1 MALQGEYNFKGI
13 EISEAY
19 IKIDNVNYSA
29 SHAVETTEKTAAV
42 YNSDGSLK
50 TAAVMQD
57 TWKETSPASFSG
69 KVYKDKAERDYLGQ
83 PDEVEAFSYNIA
95 SELLRRHDK
104 ETIINAFRTGDL
116 SILKDSVNFV
126 AYLSSFEDTDNKTM
140 RNLINKILKYLE
152 NLD

>member
-50 TAAVMQD
+50 TAAVMED
-57 TWKETSPASFSG
+57 AWKETSPSSYSA
-69 KVYKDKAERDYLGQ
+69 KVYKDKAERDSNPTNWLAEIWGQ
-83 PDEVEAFSYNIA
+83 FEMA
-95 SELLRRHDK
+95 K
-104 ETIINAFRTGDL
+104 NAGAKNAVIQAYTA
-116 SILKDSVNFV
+116 LKAQDD
-126 AYLSSFEDTDNKTM
+126 YKDYTDV
-140 RNLINKILKYLE
+140 
-152 NLD
+152 

>member
-50 TAAVMQD
+50 TAAVMED

-69 KVYKDKAERDYLGQ
+69 KVYKDKAERDSNPTNWLAEIWGQ
-83 PDEVEAFSYNIA
+83 FEMA
-95 SELLRRHDK
+95 K
-104 ETIINAFRTGDL
+104 NAGAKNAVIQAYTA
-116 SILKDSVNFV
+116 LKAQDD
-126 AYLSSFEDTDNKTM
+126 YKDYTDV
-140 RNLINKILKYLE
+140 
-152 NLD
+152 